1 MRLLTAP
8 FDPAARRTSALTRPL
23 LEVASVTAAGVGIG
37 LTIDGVDAARGL
49 GYAFAS
55 GWSHAGLVAGGWVVA
70 LGGAP
75 GWRRPACRVA
85 GLLVIASVASRLGAM
100 GAALYLLVPLVLA
113 REASRAGPRLRWL
126 GWMAPP
132 AAQHVVV
139 GVGAGA
145 FLGLHLLIAASMT
158 VGYTVSL
165 PTLRAYWIALAYDVG
180 ANALSAE
187 WLFRGALF
195 SALWRRWSFWPA
207 AAAATGAALGRY
219 LVDPALP
226 HAIEVAAGAIFYLTL
241 LGLASCALRAW
252 SGSLL
257 PGYVATVVFFAAYR
271 ALHA

>member
-8 FDPAARRTSALTRPL
+8 FDPAARGTSALVRPL
-23 LEVASVTAAGVGIG
+23 LGIAGVTVAGIGIG
-37 LTIDGVDAARGL
+37 LAIDGALGGGGL
-49 GYAFAS
+49 GSAIAS
-55 GWSHAGLVAGGWVVA
+55 GWSHAGLIAGGWVVA
-70 LGGAP
+70 LGDAP

-85 GLLVIASVASRLGAM
+85 GLLVVASVAARLVAA
-100 GAALYLLVPLVLA
+100 GAALYLLVPLLLA
-113 REASRAGPRLRWL
+113 REAAQAAPRLRWI
-126 GWMAPP
+126 GWVSPP

-139 GVGAGA
+139 GAGAGA

-158 VGYTVSL
+158 LGYTVSL
-165 PTLRAYWIALAYDVG
+165 PSLRAYSVALAYDVG
-180 ANALSAE
+180 VNALSAE

-207 AAAATGAALGRY
+207 AAAATGAALVRY

-226 HAIEVAAGAIFYLTL
+226 RAIEVAAGAIFYLTL